1 MGFLSFK
8 KYQNQRRN
16 RWIVSYSDF
25 TTILL
30 ALFMM
35 LYIGATTEN
44 KELRS
49 QFSEKTHEEIPKE
62 ENKNISMNKD
72 EPGVNLLLQGVK
84 NPSDSEEIRVIEFDN
99 IAKQLKETT
108 KDENIQIIKEAGSL
122 TVRLGEG
129 LLFDSASAEI
139 KPKSK
144 QTLDEIAKVLTKN
157 QKHIRIEGHSDNLPI
172 KNAKYATNWELSS
185 VRASKI
191 ADYLIVNKKLDKER
205 FTVSGYAD
213 IKPIA
218 TNSTSQGR
226 AKNRRVD
233 IIILN

>member
-1 MGFLSFK
+1 VGFLSFK

-49 QFSEKTHEEIPKE
+49 KFSEKPIEAAPQK
-62 ENKNISMNKD
+62 ENKNISMNKE

-84 NPSDSEEIRVIEFDN
+84 NPSDAEEIRVIEFDN

-122 TVRLGEG
+122 TVRMGEG

-172 KNAKYATNWELSS
+172 KNTKYSTNWELSS

-191 ADYLIVNKKLDKER
+191 ADYLIVNKKLDKKR
-205 FTVSGYAD
+205 FTVAGYAD

>member
-1 MGFLSFK
+1 
-8 KYQNQRRN
+8 
-16 RWIVSYSDF
+16 
-25 TTILL
+25 
-30 ALFMM
+30 MM

-49 QFSEKTHEEIPKE
+49 QFSEMPDTVQSEMQEPTQEQK
-62 ENKNISMNKD
+62 ENKNISMNEE

-84 NPSDSEEIRVIEFDN
+84 NPSDAEEIRVIEFDN

-108 KDENIQIIKEAGSL
+108 NDENVQIIKEAGSL
-122 TVRLGEG
+122 TVRMKEG
-129 LLFDSASAEI
+129 LLFDFASAEI
-139 KPKSK
+139 KPESK
-144 QTLDEIAKVLTKN
+144 RTLDEIAKVLTKN

-172 KNAKYATNWELSS
+172 KNAKYGSNWELSS

-191 ADYLIVNKKLDKER
+191 ADYLIVNKKLDKKR
-205 FTVSGYAD
+205 FTVAGYAD

-233 IIILN
+233 IIIIN

>member
-1 MGFLSFK
+1 
-8 KYQNQRRN
+8 
-16 RWIVSYSDF
+16 
-25 TTILL
+25 
-30 ALFMM
+30 MM

-49 QFSEKTHEEIPKE
+49 QFSEMPDAAQSEMQEPAQEQK
-62 ENKNISMNKD
+62 ENKNISMN
-72 EPGVNLLLQGVK
+72 EEESGVNLLLQGVK
-84 NPSDSEEIRVIEFDN
+84 NPSDAEEIRVIEFDN

-108 KDENIQIIKEAGSL
+108 NDENVQIIKEAGSL
-122 TVRLGEG
+122 TVRMKDG
-129 LLFDSASAEI
+129 LLFDFASAEI
-139 KPKSK
+139 KPESK
-144 QTLDEIAKVLTKN
+144 RTLDEIAKVLTKN

-172 KNAKYATNWELSS
+172 KNAKYGSNWELSS

-191 ADYLIVNKKLDKER
+191 ADYLIVNKKLDKKR
-205 FTVSGYAD
+205 FTVAGYAD

-233 IIILN
+233 IIIIN

>member
-1 MGFLSFK
+1 MGFLSIK
-8 KYQNQRRN
+8 KQVNQRRN

-49 QFSEKTHEEIPKE
+49 QFSEKAHEAIQQE
-62 ENKNISMNKD
+62 ENKNISMNKE

-84 NPSDSEEIRVIEFDN
+84 NPSDADEIRVIEFDN

-122 TVRLGEG
+122 TVRMGEG
-129 LLFDSASAEI
+129 LLFDFASAEI
-139 KPKSK
+139 KPESRRA
-144 QTLDEIAKVLTKN
+144 LDEIAKVLTKN

-172 KNAKYATNWELSS
+172 KNAKYGSNWELSS

-191 ADYLIVNKKLDKER
+191 ADYLIINKKLDKKR
-205 FTVSGYAD
+205 FTVAGYAD
-213 IKPIA
+213 NKPIA

>member
-44 KELRS
+44 KELKTKYE
-49 QFSEKTHEEIPKE
+49 QQAQEKIEQK
-62 ENKNISMNKD
+62 ENKNISMNKE

-99 IAKQLKETT
+99 IAKQLKETAQ
-108 KDENIQIIKEAGSL
+108 DGNIQIIKEKGSL

-172 KNAKYATNWELSS
+172 KNAKYGTNWELSS

-191 ADYLIVNKKLDKER
+191 ADYLIVNKKLDKKR
-205 FTVSGYAD
+205 FTVAGYAD